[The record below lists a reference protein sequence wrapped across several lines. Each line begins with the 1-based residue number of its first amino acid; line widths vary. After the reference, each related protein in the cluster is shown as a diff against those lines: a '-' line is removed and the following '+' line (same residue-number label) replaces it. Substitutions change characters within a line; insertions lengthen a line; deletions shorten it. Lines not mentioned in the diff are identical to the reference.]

1 MGQRPGLGRLS
12 HPAGGT
18 AGVQGADQHRVVL
31 EDIEDLGGGIV
42 VAGDQQLV
50 LRVVVNIRQAQSQ
63 AAGRAAED
71 PVDHITLR
79 VVGGADI
86 DRIRRGARG
95 AGVGEIA
102 RLGQVDSH
110 DGVAA
115 GPKAGP
121 AGQILHRGEHLLSIV
136 PEDLASSL
144 EELGGDEEIRPCRR

>member
-1 MGQRPGLGRLS
+1 M
-12 HPAGGT
+12 
-18 AGVQGADQHRVVL
+18 QGADQHRVVL

-115 GPKAGP
+115 GP
-121 AGQILHRGEHLLSIV
+121 
-136 PEDLASSL
+136 
-144 EELGGDEEIRPCRR
+144 